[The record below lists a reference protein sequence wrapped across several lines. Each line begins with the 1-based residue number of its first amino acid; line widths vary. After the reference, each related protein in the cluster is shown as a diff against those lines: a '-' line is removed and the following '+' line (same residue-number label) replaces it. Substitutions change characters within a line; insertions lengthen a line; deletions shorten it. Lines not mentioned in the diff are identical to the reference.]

1 MLEFLRIRNLAL
13 IEDVE
18 IDFASGLNVLTGESG
33 AGKSFI
39 LSALDFILGDKISA
53 AMIRAGCD
61 RAQVEAIFIL
71 DGQEVILRR
80 EILAETGR
88 SRIFI
93 NDGLGSQEKAQAL
106 RPGLLIHTSQHG
118 QQKLLRPAY
127 HVNIVDGFLP
137 DQNLLGR
144 HKELLREMG
153 QILTQEE
160 EIRKRVK
167 GLEEKRDFLEYQ
179 QGEIQKVGPK
189 QGEEE
194 ALLAEKRIIQAQADS
209 REMIHQSLEVI
220 NGQEFSLL
228 EGLGVLQ
235 SHVQRLAGLDE
246 RYDQYASGLEE
257 ARQSVLELDRELRG
271 EPMDF
276 EHQNRLEAIESRL
289 WKLAQLQRRLK
300 RSLDRILELEQ
311 EIEENIA
318 FLDQSQLEMTQLER
332 RRTALAEK
340 LTASTSQLNMARAK
354 ASALLKDRLEERLK
368 DLGFSDKLEIVFEI
382 EKKEIHPDIFEDR
395 PHIFWVPNPG
405 QPPQPLDKI
414 ASGGELS
421 RFLLAVVGLRA
432 EREMPTLLFD
442 EVDSG
447 IGGITLNKVAASIRE
462 LAIRQQVILI
472 THWPQLAAMAERHFY
487 IQKQVR
493 DGKTYTLCRRLG
505 DEEIMAELARMA
517 GGGTKGMVLAREL
530 GKAEGRSAQDA
541 VRS

>member
-18 IDFASGLNVLTGESG
+18 MDFVAGLNVLTGESG

-39 LSALDFILGDKISA
+39 LSALDFILGERISSS
-53 AMIRAGCD
+53 MIRSGCEK
-61 RAQVEAIFIL
+61 AQVEAIFVL

-88 SRIFI
+88 SRIYI
-93 NDGLGSQEKAQAL
+93 NDKLGSQEKVQAL
-106 RPGLLIHTSQHG
+106 GPSLLIHTSQHG

-127 HVNIVDGFLP
+127 HVHIVDGFLDDP
-137 DQNLLGR
+137 GLLVR
-144 HKELLREMG
+144 HREMVREMA
-153 QILTQEE
+153 QILAQEQ
-160 EIRKRVK
+160 EIRDRVR

-179 QGEIQKVGPK
+179 QAEIQKVAPK
-189 QGEEE
+189 PGEEE
-194 ALLAEKRIIQAQADS
+194 ALLAEKKIIQAQADS

-235 SHVQRLAGLDE
+235 SHVQALADLDE
-246 RYDQYASGLEE
+246 RYAEYASHMED
-257 ARQSVLELDRELRG
+257 ARQSVLELDRELRS

-276 EHQNRLEAIESRL
+276 EHQARLEAIESRL

-311 EIEENIA
+311 EIQDNIA
-318 FLDQSQLEMTQLER
+318 FLDQSNLQLTQLER
-332 RRTALAEK
+332 KRMDLAQDLAT
-340 LTASTSQLNMARAK
+340 LTQQLNTARSQAAK
-354 ASALLKDRLEERLK
+354 VLKERLEDRLK
-368 DLGFSDKLEIVFEI
+368 DLGFSDKLELVFEI
-382 EKKEIHPDIFEDR
+382 ERKEIHPDIFEER
-395 PHIFWVPNPG
+395 PRIFWVPNPG

-432 EREMPTLLFD
+432 ERDMPTLLFD

-447 IGGITLNKVAASIRE
+447 IGGITLNKVAASIQD
-462 LAIRQQVILI
+462 LARRQQVILI
-472 THWPQLAAMAERHFY
+472 THWPQLAAMAERHFH

-493 DGKTYTLCRRLG
+493 DGKTFTLCSRLK
-505 DEEIMAELARMA
+505 DKEIVAELARMA
-517 GGGTKGMVLAREL
+517 GGGDKGMMLAREL
-530 GKAEGRSAQDA
+530 VGKTG
-541 VRS
+541 

>member
-18 IDFASGLNVLTGESG
+18 MDFASGLNALTGESG

-53 AMIRAGCD
+53 SMIRSGCEK
-61 RAQVEAIFIL
+61 AQVEALFIL

-88 SRIFI
+88 SRIYI
-93 NDGLGSQEKAQAL
+93 NDRLGSQEKAQTL

-127 HVNIVDGFLP
+127 HVNIVDGFLEDP
-137 DQNLLGR
+137 GLLEGHR
-144 HKELLREMG
+144 AMVREMA
-153 QILTQEE
+153 QILGQEQ
-160 EIRKRVK
+160 EIRERVK

-179 QGEIQKVGPK
+179 QSEIRKVGPK

-194 ALLAEKRIIQAQADS
+194 ALMAEKKIIKAQADS

-228 EGLGVLQ
+228 EGLGVLH
-235 SHVQRLAGLDE
+235 SHVQNLAALDD
-246 RYDQYASGLEE
+246 RYDLFASHMED

-276 EHQNRLEAIESRL
+276 EHQARLETIESRL

-318 FLDQSQLEMTQLER
+318 FLDQSQLQLTQLER
-332 RRTALAEK
+332 KRTDLAKALEK
-340 LTASTSQLNMARAK
+340 QTTRLNTARAQASTI
-354 ASALLKDRLEERLK
+354 LKDRLEVRLK
-368 DLGFSDKLEIVFEI
+368 DLGFSDKLEIVFEN
-382 EKKEIHPDIFEDR
+382 EHKEIHPGIFEDR
-395 PHIFWVPNPG
+395 PRIFWVPNPG

-432 EREMPTLLFD
+432 EKDMPTLLFD

-447 IGGITLNKVAASIRE
+447 IGGITLNKVAASIRD
-462 LAIRQQVILI
+462 LAGRQQVILI
-472 THWPQLAAMAERHFY
+472 THWPQLAAMAERHFH
-487 IQKQVR
+487 IRKEVR
-493 DGKTYTLCRRLG
+493 DGKTFTLCTCLR
-505 DEEIMAELARMA
+505 DEEIVAELARMA
-517 GGGTKGMVLAREL
+517 GGGEKGEMMAREL
-530 GKAEGRSAQDA
+530 GKGRIEDI
-541 VRS
+541 